1 MYSAGIKIII
11 INELIRTN
19 IDKRNFFMRKSLLL
33 TTSLAVLLGAGNAL
47 AGGSADLAKGLS
59 SVLKNQNE
67 SGFNVG
73 KISIGDGVE
82 GLSGR
87 HDSLNFDN
95 AENKTQHM
103 SMKNVSI
110 PEGMGDIKLVG
121 GKWLPLKTVVGM
133 LSPAAGEILE
143 GGTIDDGSLL
153 AGDEGFVIDGQYG
166 NLVTQLTESNQAQ
179 VDALIKQVALK
190 FSRYGVTKENLKPI
204 VENLVENLASLG
216 SQEGEALKVNVNDFE
231 MDGGKLTLKNKATVT
246 ALGNMSVTGG
256 DILVDN
262 SNIVNKN
269 EANISGASLKFAN
282 ASTLT
287 NDGNMSIKGMSIN
300 GGDNKTVTFDN
311 SRIVNNSVLELDNA
325 NFSNAA
331 NGAIQSVK
339 NADLTVK
346 NSEFTN
352 NQYGG
357 NGGAIEST
365 GTLTLDNVDFISNK
379 STRVAGAV
387 STGYNG
393 AKGSAWAEISNSTFE
408 NNESVYGAGAINVY
422 DKLNLSNTTFTGNKV
437 TGALVDDGYDN
448 HNLKTSVD
456 GGGAIFL
463 GSASDSVING
473 KFDSNTSTVTGGAIS
488 TRADWYSGL
497 TNSPINSE
505 TEAPEGYDTST
516 DYLKENSKAKLLIS
530 SSEFDGNV
538 AETYGGALYN
548 TFKNTT
554 IENSSFNEN
563 NAKNKGGAI
572 YNEAVAQITFNGDN
586 YFTNNKATNG
596 GNDIWNDGVLNF
608 NSGKT
613 TFDGGIAGNGTI
625 NVADGATLDIGKSSV
640 FAKDI
645 TFNSGSKLKL
655 TIDGSAEHGYIKASN
670 SFTAHNGSILNPVL
684 AQGLFKDGFSV
695 KLFDGANVS
704 DQFGGFDISNAMYE
718 FRGNGEGLYEVVQIN
733 KASDL
738 VDGETSGAAS
748 AWTDGNAFTGG
759 TQKEVADKLAE
770 LAQTNPAAY
779 QEALK
784 ALTPGKHNIVQ
795 GATTDHTNQVIGAVE
810 SRLSGGC
817 SFFCTGSEGRASG
830 DNVFNTAMSWVQ
842 GLFNKSKLSRN
853 DGFDSK
859 STGIAL
865 GFEDYI
871 NDNSKLG
878 VGYAFT
884 NTDVDSVDGRNTD
897 IDTHTV
903 FVYGEYKPSKWFIN
917 GYAGYN
923 FADYDESSVLKNA
936 SYDVNSISLQAMTG
950 YEMKLGSFDVTPQA
964 GVRYMN
970 IDKDAHKDSLDQ
982 QISGDKSDIFT
993 GVAGVKVA
1001 KDFFTEGGNYI
1012 RPEVKLAATYDF
1024 HNDGAN
1030 SVVSLS
1036 NGSSYTLNGR
1046 ALARFGVETGVGVS
1060 VEASDRIELSAAY
1073 EGKFREDYEDHTG
1086 LLNFK
1091 YKF

>member
-1 MYSAGIKIII
+1 MYSADIKIII

-47 AGGSADLAKGLS
+47 ASIYDITK
-59 SVLKNQNE
+59 VLKDQN
-67 SGFNVG
+67 STGFNVE
-73 KISIGDGVE
+73 KISIGNGVDD
-82 GLSGR
+82 LSGR

-103 SMKNVSI
+103 SMENVSI
-110 PEGMGDIKLVG
+110 PEGMGGIDVG
-121 GKWLPLKTVVGM
+121 GNLTLKEAIGKVSST
-133 LSPAAGEILE
+133 AETILDR
-143 GGTIDDGSLL
+143 GTIVDGSLL

-166 NLVTQLTESNQAQ
+166 KLVTQLTESNQAQ
-179 VDALIKQVALK
+179 VDALIKQVASK
-190 FSRYGVTKENLKPI
+190 FSGYGVTEDNLKPI
-204 VENLVENLASLG
+204 VEKLVKDLSSLG
-216 SQEGEALKVNVNDFE
+216 SKEGEALKVNVNDFE

-246 ALGNMSVTGG
+246 ALDSMSVTGG

-269 EANISGASLKFAN
+269 EANISGASLAFAN

-287 NDGNMSIKGMSIN
+287 NDGNMSIN

-325 NFSNAA
+325 KFSNAA

-357 NGGAIEST
+357 FGAAIEST

-408 NNESVYGAGAINVY
+408 YNESVYGAGAINVY

-448 HNLKTSVD
+448 HNLETSVD

-473 KFDSNTSTVTGGAIS
+473 KFYNNTSTVTGGAIS

-625 NVADGATLDIGKSSV
+625 NVADGATLDIGTSSV
-640 FAKDI
+640 LAKDI
-645 TFNSGSKLKL
+645 TFNSGSTLKL
-655 TIDGSAEHGYIKASN
+655 DIKGSAEHGYIKASN
-670 SFTAHNGSILNPVL
+670 SFTAQSGSVLNPVL
-684 AQGLFKDGFSV
+684 EQGLFQDGFSV
-695 KLFDGANVS
+695 KLFDGKNVS

-897 IDTHTV
+897 IDTHTI

-970 IDKDAHKDSLDQ
+970 IDKDAHTDSLDQ